1 MTQRF
6 PIHFGRF
13 NTVFM
18 GALGLTRRRSY
29 AELDGETD
37 TLRVR
42 MSWGF
47 RADVHR
53 RAITGSERHGKY
65 VWSGWGVHG
74 WRGWWLVN
82 GSGHTIVKIHIDP
95 PARARVLGLP
105 VKLREL
111 WISLDDPDGFLD
123 AISR

>member
-1 MTQRF
+1 MRF

-13 NTVFM
+13 NRVFM
-18 GALGLTRRRSY
+18 GALGLTPRRSY
-29 AELDGETD
+29 ADIDGD

-42 MSWGF
+42 MGWAF
-47 RADVHR
+47 RADLHR
-53 RAITGSERHGKY
+53 RAVTGAQRHDRY

-82 GSGHTIVKIHIDP
+82 GSGHKIVKVHIDP

-111 WISLDDPDGFLD
+111 WISLDDPDGFLQ
-123 AISR
+123 ALSTSR